1 MANGET
7 IQSLYDASLNLIWA
21 RVGSGTKAP
30 LVRIKLSPD
39 RKTVLR
45 IDEPAAGAA
54 VASREALTELIK
66 AGVIQPQVLQVL
78 HPNAQR
84 IDAPGAEKL
93 LSSDPEVRLK
103 AALGLAMYGTA
114 TPHRSEQK
122 SKIEEWAD
130 YLLWQIE
137 LPFRKDAEGE
147 TVTSDTAIIDLRGMY
162 AKSQTDLL
170 SALGAVGWQALFERA
185 REIGATKV
193 VPVFKGPGAAK
204 LINAA
209 KAAVPQLERAVVSAS
224 DPVDG
229 AIRVDLDELNKSAPA
244 IVIQIEESED
254 GQAESLEVFVSQ
266 SLDIT
271 VRRPEGQAAIAEG
284 RMNVSRRTDDP
295 EVRMTE
301 PLRYE
306 AD

>member
-1 MANGET
+1 
-7 IQSLYDASLNLIWA
+7 
-21 RVGSGTKAP
+21 
-30 LVRIKLSPD
+30 
-39 RKTVLR
+39 
-45 IDEPAAGAA
+45 
-54 VASREALTELIK
+54 
-66 AGVIQPQVLQVL
+66 
-78 HPNAQR
+78 
-84 IDAPGAEKL
+84 
-93 LSSDPEVRLK
+93 
-103 AALGLAMYGTA
+103 
-114 TPHRSEQK
+114 
-122 SKIEEWAD
+122 
-130 YLLWQIE
+130 
-137 LPFRKDAEGE
+137 
-147 TVTSDTAIIDLRGMY
+147 
-162 AKSQTDLL
+162 LL